1 MAPKKPTK
9 VLEDILENLSERNFK
24 KFCSGLVGRDKRVK
38 KNQVE
43 NKDFL
48 EVAEVMIEKYAD
60 EALKVAEELLRDI
73 DCQQAANDLGKN
85 SHIIWIHL
93 SFLLQGSS
101 GELKYFYFQLFL
113 FDQQLILFLFSPCV
127 CQVYCVTE
135 DNYRNR
141 VALLITNIKFSDEK
155 LDRHGA
161 EKDEENMEK
170 LLQSLGYEVVKC
182 QNLTGK
188 GIDDAL
194 KGFAKHP
201 KLKQTDSVFV
211 VIMSHGKLGKILG
224 ADWREDNPDEFA
236 VDKIYRCLNS
246 NGCQALINKPKV
258 VILQACRGGD
268 VDLTGRPAPP
278 PEDHVPELDKSAH
291 VEKDFIALLAST
303 PDNKAYRETQNGSIL
318 IQNIV
323 KVFTPESYQK
333 HIIDLFTKDLVS
345 KCGDDQQKQMPVI
358 DRMTLNKKFYLYPGL
373 LDSSH

>member
-73 DCQQAANDLGKN
+73 DCQQAANDLVAEVKEAGLRWEDDSTSEMTVKDFWM
-85 SHIIWIHL
+85 SKKDDP
-93 SFLLQGSS
+93 
-101 GELKYFYFQLFL
+101 E
-113 FDQQLILFLFSPCV
+113 
-127 CQVYCVTE
+127 VYCVTE

-170 LLQSLGYEVVKC
+170 LLQSLGYEVVKW

-258 VILQACRGGD
+258 VILQACRGVRSGATTWVHD
-268 VDLTGRPAPP
+268 GESTGRPAPP

-333 HIIDLFTKDLVS
+333 HIIDLFTKVQDLVS

>member
-1 MAPKKPTK
+1 MAPKKPTQI
-9 VLEDILENLSERNFK
+9 LEDVLENLSERNFK

-43 NKDFL
+43 KKDFL
-48 EVAEVMIEKYAD
+48 EVAEVMIDKYAD
-60 EALKVAEELLRDI
+60 EALKVAEELLRDM
-73 DCQQAANDLGKN
+73 DCEQAANDLVEETKEAGLY
-85 SHIIWIHL
+85 WVA
-93 SFLLQGSS
+93 
-101 GELKYFYFQLFL
+101 
-113 FDQQLILFLFSPCV
+113 DSPSEMTV
-127 CQVYCVTE
+127 KDFWMSKKDDPEVYSVTE
-135 DNYRNR
+135 NNYRNR

-155 LDRHGA
+155 LSRHGA

-170 LLQSLGYEVVKC
+170 LLQSLGYEVVKY

-188 GIDDAL
+188 RIDEAL
-194 KGFAKHP
+194 KDFAKHP

-224 ADWREDNPDEFA
+224 VDCKEGNPDEFA
-236 VDKIYRCLNS
+236 VDKIYKYLNS

-258 VILQACRGGD
+258 VILQACRGVRSGATTWVHD
-268 VDLTGRPAPP
+268 GESTGPPAAL
-278 PEDHVPELDKSAH
+278 PEEQGPELEKSAH

-303 PDNKAYRETQNGSIL
+303 PDNKAYRETANGSIL

-333 HIIDLFTKDLVS
+333 HIIDLFTKVQDFVS
-345 KCGDDQQKQMPVI
+345 KCGDDKQKQMPVI

-373 LDSSH
+373 LDN

>member
-73 DCQQAANDLGKN
+73 DCQQAANDLGKTAT
-85 SHIIWIHL
+85 L
-93 SFLLQGSS
+93 SGSICPSFCRDLQGNSNIS
-101 GELKYFYFQLFL
+101 T
-113 FDQQLILFLFSPCV
+113 FLFSPCV

-170 LLQSLGYEVVKC
+170 LLQSLGYEVVKW

-188 GIDDAL
+188 GIDDAF

-211 VIMSHGKLGKILG
+211 VIMSHGKLGKIFG

-268 VDLTGRPAPP
+268 LDLTGRPAPP

-333 HIIDLFTKDLVS
+333 HIIDLFTKVQDLVS
-345 KCGDDQQKQMPVI
+345 KCGDDQQKQMPAI